1 MLAVGH
7 GEGQYQM
14 SKNSHA
20 KAEMLTPDDEWYPV
34 EDYPYGV
41 LHYSRPGIVFHMVF
55 EKVVG
60 HVTFFGNR
68 FSLVKNY

>member
-41 LHYSRPGIVFHMVF
+41 LHYSRPGIVFHMV
-55 EKVVG
+55 
-60 HVTFFGNR
+60 
-68 FSLVKNY
+68 S

>member
-1 MLAVGH
+1 MHTKKQHENLSLYKVNMLAVGH
-7 GEGQYQM
+7 GEGQDQM

-41 LHYSRPGIVFHMVF
+41 LHYSRPGIVFHMV
-55 EKVVG
+55 
-60 HVTFFGNR
+60 
-68 FSLVKNY
+68 S

>member
-1 MLAVGH
+1 MHTKKQHENLSLYKVNMLAVGH

-41 LHYSRPGIVFHMVF
+41 LHYSRPGIVFHMV
-55 EKVVG
+55 
-60 HVTFFGNR
+60 
-68 FSLVKNY
+68 S

>member
-7 GEGQYQM
+7 ADKEDDK
-14 SKNSHA
+14 SINSHA

-41 LHYSRPGIVFHMVF
+41 LH
-55 EKVVG
+55 
-60 HVTFFGNR
+60 
-68 FSLVKNY
+68 